1 MAALQS
7 GRRSPSKLPAHVLH
21 ASTAAFYRCRVYPGH
36 GIRFVTRTGQLV
48 VLSSHKVKCLYQ
60 QKKKPA
66 KLYWTLASR
75 RVHKKKQSEETA
87 IKRRARRVVKIQRG
101 YVGAEKI
108 EEIKKKNAA
117 ARPAADAAAVKTKSG
132 SLVQAAV
139 AEAKA
144 RQKAA
149 QAARKK
155 AGGAGAAA
163 GAKAATKHSG
173 RGR

>member
-1 MAALQS
+1 MPVKTDLC
-7 GRRSPSKLPAHVLH
+7 
-21 ASTAAFYRCRVYPGH
+21 AFSEVRVYPGH

-48 VLSSHKVKCLYQ
+48 TLSTHKVSCLYH

-75 RVHKKKQSEETA
+75 RVHKKKQSEEAA

-108 EEIKKKNAA
+108 EEIKKRNAA
-117 ARPAADAAAVKTKSG
+117 ARPATSAAPKTKSG
-132 SLVQAAV
+132 TLVQAAV
-139 AEAKA
+139 AEAKS

-149 QAARKK
+149 QAARK
-155 AGGAGAAA
+155 AGGAAA
-163 GAKAATKHSG
+163 GARGAQKAAAKHSG